1 MAYQNY
7 LLWIHKSLGF
17 LRNSIYTDTVLLHIL
32 NYSFKTFRYS
42 TCFSYSFKSFE
53 VRCVA
58 ALNSF
63 YRKRLIKMNIILLI
77 RKKF

>member
-7 LLWIHKSLGF
+7 LLWILFKKFTILDEKFYLS
-17 LRNSIYTDTVLLHIL
+17 VLLHIL
-32 NYSFKTFRYS
+32 HYVFKAFIYS

-63 YRKRLIKMNIILLI
+63 YRKKLNSN
-77 RKKF
+77 